1 MLLIGN
7 CVVRAT
13 FKRVVKKKSIE
24 NYKGLPY
31 VCTLLS
37 TSLWS
42 FYGLLKPGG
51 LLIVT
56 VNGAGAVLEAIYVTL
71 YIIYAPKDTRVSL
84 SLSFMKF
91 SHTHGRLNYVG
102 TDNMNSLFLHSSLSF
117 VKS

>member
-1 MLLIGN
+1 MLLIVN
-7 CVVRAT
+7 CDDRAT

-37 TSLWS
+37 TSMWT

-56 VNGAGAVLEAIYVTL
+56 VNGAGAGLEAIYVTL
-71 YIIYAPKDTRVSL
+71 YIIFAPKDTRVSISL
-84 SLSFMKF
+84 SLSLIHENFSHNEIF
-91 SHTHGRLNYVG
+91 SHTWSPELC
-102 TDNMNSLFLHSSLSF
+102 
-117 VKS
+117 